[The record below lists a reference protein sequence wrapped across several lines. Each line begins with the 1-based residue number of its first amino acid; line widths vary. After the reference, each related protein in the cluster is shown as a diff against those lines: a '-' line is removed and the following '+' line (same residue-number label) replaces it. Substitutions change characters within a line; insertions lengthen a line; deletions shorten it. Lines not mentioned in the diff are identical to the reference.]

1 MIETDKTARQI
12 WDDWKAAPKIPSR
25 GIGSRVALLNIDLQ
39 RRYTDTATFPSAYE
53 ADPKQLDYVNQLA
66 RAVRA
71 LDMPVIWTYVAY
83 LPSGEDAGWWSK
95 RTDTPMSLQRVG
107 HDSPQAEL
115 DARLDV
121 DRARDLILHKRM
133 ASAFF
138 ETHLPSWL
146 NWHKIDTV
154 IVTGGATSGC
164 VRGSVVDA
172 MSHGYQVI
180 VPEETVADREAWAHY
195 ASLYDIAFKYGDV
208 TPVADVLA
216 ALAARGTK

>member
-1 MIETDKTARQI
+1 MIPTDKTSKQI
-12 WDDWKAAPKIPSR
+12 FQDYQASPRVPER
-25 GIGSRVALLNIDLQ
+25 GVGSRIALLNIDWQ
-39 RRYTDTATFPSAYE
+39 RRYTDTDTFVSAYAGHPRQFE
-53 ADPKQLDYVNQLA
+53 AVNALA

-95 RTDTPMSLQRVG
+95 LSDNPMSLHKVG

-121 DRARDLILHKRM
+121 DRSRDLILHKRM

-138 ETHLPSWL
+138 ETHLPSFL
-146 NWHKIDTV
+146 NWHRIDTV

-172 MSHGYQVI
+172 MSYGHRVI
-180 VPEETVADREAWAHY
+180 VPEETVSDREEGAHY

-208 TPVADVLA
+208 KPVDDVLEI
-216 ALAARGTK
+216 LAQRVKK